1 MSEYGPRENLR
12 KLDRLRSLG
21 FFFVAIV
28 YFVFAQVLAG
38 LIARLTASGDGREL
52 IFRGLLL
59 LILLGGYAG
68 MGYVFQ
74 IQPHPLRSMG
84 LIRREGWTREA
95 GLGIALGWGGIVACV
110 LPIALTGGLVVT
122 LWTTSRQMGL
132 LLLNLLVL
140 ATAALAEEV
149 AFRGYPFQR
158 LIEATGPTTAT
169 IVMATIFGLIHLRNP
184 GATSASTLVTVLSG
198 ILMATAYLQTRALW
212 LPWGFHFGWNAAMA
226 VLFGLPVSG
235 LDFSALVSSNSV
247 GPTWLTGGGYGPEG
261 SLTAVIVL
269 VISLVVLVKMTRE
282 YAWKYAQP
290 TIVPGG
296 IPVDLDAAQ
305 ARVHEAAQV
314 QSGETAGAGLV
325 QIAPVTSMSPS
336 AIPLPARSASYG
348 DAGVDGETRAV
359 EKVEGELPTETEP
372 PAEIR

>member
-12 KLDRLRSLG
+12 PADRLRALG
-21 FFFVAIV
+21 FFLLAVF
-28 YFVFAQVLAG
+28 YFGFAQLLAG

-59 LILLGGYAG
+59 VILLGGYAG

-74 IQPHPLRSMG
+74 LQPHPLKAMG
-84 LIRREGWTREA
+84 LVRREGWTREA

-110 LPIALTGGLVVT
+110 LPIALAGGLVVT
-122 LWTTSRQMGL
+122 LWTTSRQVGL

-140 ATAALAEEV
+140 AAAAMAEEV

-158 LIEATGPTTAT
+158 LIEAIGPTTAT

-198 ILMATAYLQTRALW
+198 VLMATAYLQTRALW

-235 LDFSALVSSNSV
+235 LDFSAVVSSNSV

-261 SLTAVIVL
+261 SLTAVVVL
-269 VISLVVLVKMTRE
+269 VVSLVVLVKMTRE

-290 TIVPGG
+290 VIVPGG
-296 IPVDLDAAQ
+296 IPVDLDAVQ
-305 ARVHEAAQV
+305 VRVHEAAQV
-314 QSGETAGAGLV
+314 NSVAPAGATLV
-325 QIAPVTSMSPS
+325 QIAPVTSASPT
-336 AIPLPARSASYG
+336 AIPLGDGRASY
-348 DAGVDGETRAV
+348 VESRQV

-372 PAEIR
+372 PV

>member
-1 MSEYGPRENLR
+1 LSEYGPRENLR
-12 KLDRLRSLG
+12 PVERLRSLG
-21 FFFVAIV
+21 FFFVAIL
-28 YFVFAQVLAG
+28 YFIIAQLIAG
-38 LIARLTASGDGREL
+38 LIARFSASGDLREL
-52 IFRGLLL
+52 FFRVLLL
-59 LILLGGYAG
+59 LILLGGYAA

-74 IQPHPLRSMG
+74 LQPHPLKAMG
-84 LIRREGWTREA
+84 LMRREGWTREA
-95 GLGIALGWGGIVACV
+95 GLGVALGWGGIVACV
-110 LPIALTGGLVVT
+110 LPIALAGGLMVT
-122 LWTTSRQMGL
+122 LWSTSRQMGL

-140 ATAALAEEV
+140 AVAAMAEEV

-158 LIEATGPTTAT
+158 LIEAIGPTTAT

-198 ILMATAYLQTRALW
+198 VLMATAYLQTRALW
-212 LPWGFHFGWNAAMA
+212 LPWGFHFAWNAAMA

-235 LDFSALVSSNSV
+235 LDFSAVVSSNTV

-261 SLTAVIVL
+261 SLTAVVVL
-269 VISLVVLVKMTRE
+269 VVSLIVLVKMTRE

-296 IPVDLDAAQ
+296 IPVDLDSAQ
-305 ARVHEAAQV
+305 ARVHEAAQA
-314 QSGETAGAGLV
+314 QAGETAAPKLV
-325 QIAPVTSMSPS
+325 QIAPVTSTSPM
-336 AIPLPARSASYG
+336 AIPLGDGRASYVESRP
-348 DAGVDGETRAV
+348 A